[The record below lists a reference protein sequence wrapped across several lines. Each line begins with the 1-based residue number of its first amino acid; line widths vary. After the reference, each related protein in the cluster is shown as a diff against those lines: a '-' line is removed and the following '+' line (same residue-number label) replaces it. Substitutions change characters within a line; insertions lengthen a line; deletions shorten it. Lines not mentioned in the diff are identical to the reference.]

1 MKRRDFL
8 ILLGW
13 ILAGGSPLKLSAAAK
28 SKERIL
34 ILGAGMSGL
43 AAAHTL
49 LAAGYQV
56 QVVEGRQRLGGRIW
70 TSHRWSDA
78 PIDLGASW
86 IHGVDDNPL
95 TLLADTI
102 KAERVLTSYD
112 RYVTYGPDG
121 KRLTEQQEDHLE
133 ELWKAMQK
141 ALKAAGER
149 DSDLSVEAAVQRGL
163 NWSKLSAQDQQLVNF
178 LLSGNIEQEVAGS
191 SSQLS
196 AWWYDED
203 KAYKGLDALFL
214 KGYQVLIQHLAQGVP
229 VALGEK
235 AQAIEWAGPG
245 VRLKTD
251 KGGYSADR
259 LIVTL
264 PLGVLKTGEV
274 KFLPELPAEKQ
285 TAIQS
290 LGMGVLNKCYLRFAK
305 AFWPTDV
312 DWIEKVPVVR
322 NEWTEWLSY
331 AHVEKLPILL
341 GFNAG
346 DKGREIERWSDAR
359 IVASAMKTLRQIYGP
374 AIPNPLDYQITR
386 WGSDP
391 FCRGAYSFNALG
403 AKPRMREQLA
413 QPLEARLHFAGE
425 ATERHHFSTVHGAY
439 LSGLRAAKEVMG

>member
-1 MKRRDFL
+1 M
-8 ILLGW
+8 
-13 ILAGGSPLKLSAAAK
+13 LAGGSQLKLSTAAK
-28 SKERIL
+28 AKTSKQKIL

-49 LAAGYQV
+49 RAAGYQV
-56 QVVEGRQRLGGRIW
+56 QVVEGRSRLGGRIW
-70 TSHRWSDA
+70 TSNRWRDA

-86 IHGVDDNPL
+86 IHGVEGNPL
-95 TLLADTI
+95 TPLADKI

-112 RYVTYGPDG
+112 RYATYGPDG
-121 KRLTEQQEDHLE
+121 QRLTEQQEDHLE
-133 ELWKAMQK
+133 DLWERMQK

-149 DSDLSVEAAVQRGL
+149 DSDISVEAAVQRGL
-163 NWSKLSAQDQQLVNF
+163 KWSTLSARDQQWVNF

-196 AWWYDED
+196 AWWYDQD

-214 KGYQVLIQHLAQGVP
+214 KGYQVLIQYLAQGVP
-229 VALGEK
+229 VNLGEK
-235 AQAIEWAGPG
+235 ARSIEWAGPG

-251 KGGYSADR
+251 KGSYSADR

-274 KFLPELPAEKQ
+274 RFLPELPAEKR
-285 TAIQS
+285 TAIKS
-290 LGMGVLNKCYLRFAK
+290 LGMGVLNKCYLRFAR

-312 DWIEKVPVVR
+312 DWIEKIPVVR

-331 AHVEKLPILL
+331 THAEQLPILL

-346 DKGREIERWSDAR
+346 DQGREIESWSDAR

-374 AIPNPLDYQITR
+374 ATPNPLDYQITR

-391 FCRGAYSFNALG
+391 FCRGSYSFNALG
-403 AKPRMREQLA
+403 SKPSMREQLA
-413 QPLEARLHFAGE
+413 QPLESRLHFAGE
-425 ATERHHFSTVHGAY
+425 ATERDHFSTVHGAY
-439 LSGLRAAKEVMG
+439 LSGLRAAQEVMG